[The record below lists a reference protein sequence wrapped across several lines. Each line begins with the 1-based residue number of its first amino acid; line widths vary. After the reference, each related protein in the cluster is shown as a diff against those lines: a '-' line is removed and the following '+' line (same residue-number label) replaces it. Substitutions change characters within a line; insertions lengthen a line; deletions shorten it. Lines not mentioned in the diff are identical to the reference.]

1 MKDCTPSCLMGCD
14 LPLSDRSNPDFHTFC
29 LNPNS
34 RAVKAAFRAC
44 DNPLQ
49 ISRKRIYGAAL
60 EQQSPA
66 CQGTGNEDRRT
77 RKLSTPARAR
87 HPDEDDGEQVEP
99 DYPVLLQE
107 RRVGGLQPL
116 LPFGLIAVLSFM
128 QPQPEGPSI
137 LACA

>member
-77 RKLSTPARAR
+77 RKLSTPARVATPTR
-87 HPDEDDGEQVEP
+87 MMVSRSNRTILSCCKSGE
-99 DYPVLLQE
+99 
-107 RRVGGLQPL
+107 
-116 LPFGLIAVLSFM
+116 
-128 QPQPEGPSI
+128 
-137 LACA
+137 LAAFSLCSRSV